1 MFIDVYLILNAKTT
15 TIRWYALRLFGERV
29 NYKIKYQ
36 RRVGAYGIIFQ
47 KNKLILTEQIT
58 KENGIELQLPGGGS
72 NKNESLIH
80 ALYREVLEETGWGIK
95 VLKKEGI
102 FQRFTYMPEYEI
114 WAHKICHIYRCAA
127 TMRKT
132 KHLENNHRSVIM
144 NKKKALEKVVD
155 TGFRYFIQKI

>member
-1 MFIDVYLILNAKTT
+1 M
-15 TIRWYALRLFGERV
+15 RLFGERV

-36 RRVGAYGIIFQ
+36 RRVGAYGIILQ
-47 KNKLILTEQIT
+47 KNDLILTEQIT

-132 KHLENNHRSVIM
+132 KHLEKNHRSVIM